1 MATKM
6 VSSRRSAVLLILQA
20 LSLVKSSFRCLHCA
34 VWLTHRIIG
43 FIAILQADYGDIAIS
58 FANDFYNMVDETK
71 NEIVPETDII
81 IRHVNDIESVLSFV
95 KKLGR
100 GGQGSVFQAKLLSS
114 GEEVAVKVES
124 PGDLEKTDFTVAHD
138 HLHLTHSGNSKRCT
152 R

>member
-1 MATKM
+1 M
-6 VSSRRSAVLLILQA
+6 
-20 LSLVKSSFRCLHCA
+20 
-34 VWLTHRIIG
+34 HRIIG

-81 IRHVNDIESVLSFV
+81 IRHVDNIESVLSFE
-95 KKLGR
+95 KRLGR
-100 GGQGSVFQAKLLSS
+100 DGQGVVLQARLLSS

-124 PGDLEKTDFTVAHD
+124 PVNCEKIDFLVVHSR
-138 HLHLTHSGNSKRCT
+138 LHLTHSGNSRRCT

>member
-58 FANDFYNMVDETK
+58 FAKDFYNMVDETK

>member
-6 VSSRRSAVLLILQA
+6 VSSRRSAVLFLLQA
-20 LSLVKSSFRCLHCA
+20 LPLVMFVILCLHCA
-34 VWLTHRIIG
+34 VWIMHRIIG

-58 FANDFYNMVDETK
+58 FANDFYSMVDETR

-81 IRHVNDIESVLSFV
+81 IRHVDNIKSVLSLGD
-95 KKLGR
+95 KLGG
-100 GGQGSVFQAKLLSS
+100 GGQGSVFLAKLLSS
-114 GEEVAVKVES
+114 DKEVAVKVES
-124 PGDLEKTDFTVAHD
+124 PVNCEKIDFTVAHD